1 MKGLSMKS
9 TLSFIAISYRWIMP
23 ILALSGFQ
31 LMLHGQQNHNSI
43 LFPNVRIFD
52 GHSAQLTEPSNL
64 LVEGNTIA
72 KIFTA
77 PIALSSVTSTTIING
92 SGRALTPGLIDAH
105 WHFLPDQDFISTS
118 ASHLGRDGDFG
129 YLNIIAGVEAKKTL
143 LRGFTTV
150 RDMAGPTFGLKVA
163 IDEGSI
169 VGPRIYPSGAII
181 VQTAGHGDSRKLTDL
196 HPRFGGNTPHGDVVG
211 TSVVADGRS
220 EVLAAVREQLRE
232 GATQIK
238 LAAGGGIAAESDP
251 LESLQFT
258 PDELHAAVEAASDWG
273 TYVTVHNYS
282 SEGARR
288 AISAGVKCI
297 EHGQL
302 IDEPTMKLVAEK
314 GIWLS
319 IQPFLPATDKS
330 KIPTAFVNSD
340 RRHAKAILVTEATDS
355 AYTLA
360 RKYHVKLAFG
370 TDLVGKADVAAHE
383 NERLVALARWF
394 TPAELLRMVTASNG
408 GLMALSGS
416 RNPYPKKLGV
426 IEPGAYV
433 DLLLVNGTP
442 LQNIN
447 RLRSPDQSLVVIIKN
462 GEVIK
467 NTLEK

>member
-1 MKGLSMKS
+1 MKGLSMKD
-9 TLSFIAISYRWIMP
+9 THLFIAIHRLIMP
-23 ILALSGFQ
+23 ILALFAFQ

-43 LFPNVRIFD
+43 LFTNVRIFD
-52 GHSAQLTEPSNL
+52 GNSEQLTEPSNL

-72 KIFTA
+72 KISTA
-77 PIALSSVTSTTIING
+77 PIALSSVTSTTIIDG
-92 SGRALTPGLIDAH
+92 SGRVLIPGLIDAH

-118 ASHLGRDGDFG
+118 ASHLGRNGDFG
-129 YLNIIAGVEAKKTL
+129 YLNIIAGIEAKKTL

-150 RDMAGPTFGLKVA
+150 RDMAGPTFGLKAA

-169 VGPRIYPSGAII
+169 AGPRIYPSGAII

-196 HPRFGGNTPHGDVVG
+196 HPRFGGTIPHGDVVG
-211 TSVVADGRS
+211 TSVIADGRS

-238 LAAGGGIAAESDP
+238 LAAGGGIASESDP
-251 LESLQFT
+251 LDSLQFT

-302 IDEPTMKLVAEK
+302 IGEPTMKLVAEK

-330 KIPTAFVNSD
+330 RISTEFVNSD
-340 RRHAKAILVTEATDS
+340 RKSAKAILVTEGTDH

-370 TDLVGKADVAAHE
+370 TDLVGKADLAAHE
-383 NERLVALARWF
+383 NERLVALSKWF
-394 TPAELLRMVTASNG
+394 TPAELLRMATASNG
-408 GLMALSGS
+408 ELVALSGA
-416 RNPYPKKLGV
+416 RNPYPERLGV
-426 IEPGAYV
+426 IEVGAYA
-433 DLLLVNGTP
+433 DLLLINGNP
-442 LQNIN
+442 LQDIT
-447 RLRSPDQSLVVIIKN
+447 LLSSPDKSLAVIIKN

-467 NTLEK
+467 NTPEK